1 MSITELPFSGRVA
14 GGVGWQVAGV
24 VDVLDEE
31 AIAAVGVVLVGQEVG
46 GAEGEAQGDLERF
59 GAHTG
64 DR

>member
-1 MSITELPFSGRVA
+1 M

-31 AIAAVGVVLVGQEVG
+31 AIAAVGVVLVRQEVG